1 MACCDIGV
9 LNNVKD
15 GKRGNGVDC
24 EVNRESSN
32 YKWFVLGILT
42 LVYTFN
48 FIDRQILV
56 ILQEP
61 IKADLGL
68 SDTQLGLLTGFSF
81 AVVYVTAGIPIA
93 WLADRSNRRNIVAA
107 SLGIFSVMTALSGLV
122 QNYTQLLLARL
133 GVGLGEAGGSPPSH
147 SMLSDYFPE
156 EKRGTALSIYT
167 TGIYFGI
174 FFGYFA
180 GGWIAESFGW
190 RKAFFI
196 VGIPGIALALLLLL
210 LVREPPR
217 TQTIAPTVS
226 SKPRFKETIS
236 VLLRRPAFW
245 WIALGCSTASF
256 VGYGNGNFFPSLLI
270 RNYGLSVTEAGV
282 VLGVIGGTTGMLGT
296 FLGGY
301 LADRWGKHDKRWYV
315 RIPLYGLALSFP
327 LSYLT
332 LLGSEPLYVIM
343 AYAPGHILN
352 TLYLGPCIA
361 ICHTLVSPAMR
372 ASASAVLLFVINMI
386 GLGLGPLFVGALSD
400 AYSAHFGDENLRYA
414 MITSLTLGT
423 SGLFFFWKAQ
433 KALLG
438 DIEKA
443 KSLSQDG

>member
-1 MACCDIGV
+1 MTQDSSSTAPKPSP
-9 LNNVKD
+9 NQ
-15 GKRGNGVDC
+15 
-24 EVNRESSN
+24 SSN

-107 SLGIFSVMTALSGLV
+107 SLGIFSVMTTLSGIV

-156 EKRGTALSIYT
+156 EKRGTAISIYT

-180 GGWIAESFGW
+180 GGWIAETFGW
-190 RKAFFI
+190 RNAFFI
-196 VGIPGIALALLLLL
+196 VGIPGIALAFLLLI
-210 LVREPPR
+210 LVREPQR
-217 TQTIAPTVS
+217 TLASATSQDKAS
-226 SKPRFKETIS
+226 FKDTMA
-236 VLLRRPAFW
+236 VLAQRPSFW

-270 RNYGLSVTEAGV
+270 RNYGLSVTEVGV
-282 VLGVIGGTTGMLGT
+282 VLGIIGGTTGMLGT

-301 LADRWGKHDKRWYV
+301 LADRWGEKDKRWYV
-315 RIPLYGLALSFP
+315 RIAFYGILLSLP
-327 LSYLT
+327 LSYIT
-332 LLGSEPLYVIM
+332 LLGTEPLYVIM
-343 AYAPGHILN
+343 AYAPGHILG

-361 ICHTLVSPAMR
+361 ICHTLVPAGMR
-372 ASASAVLLFVINMI
+372 ASASAILLFVINMI

-400 AYSAHFGDENLRYA
+400 AYSTHFGAENLRYA
-414 MITSLTLGT
+414 MVTALTIGT
-423 SGLFFFWKAQ
+423 SGVFFFWKAQ
-433 KALLG
+433 RSLLS
-438 DIEKA
+438 DIEKTQGLA
-443 KSLSQDG
+443 